1 MDWNKFNDIS
11 ILIIDD
17 DQFTRELI
25 RSMLKEVPNITLHQA
40 RDGIEALTMLETNKY
55 DMFLLDLYMP
65 KMSGEEFIENLKK
78 NNKLQESSVIV
89 LITTDRLNKIEL
101 KNIGAKYYLT
111 KPFDFHNFLNNIYDF
126 FEQEILFN
134 ET

>member
-1 MDWNKFNDIS
+1 MDWNKFNDLK

-25 RSMLKEVPNITLHQA
+25 RTMLKEVPRIIVHQA
-40 RDGIEALTMLETNKY
+40 KDGIEALSMVETNKY

-65 KMSGEEFIENLKK
+65 RMSGEEFILHLKK
-78 NNKLQESSVIV
+78 NNKLTEFLPVV
-89 LITTDRLNKIEL
+89 LITTDRLSTSEL
-101 KNIGAKYYLT
+101 KSIGANYYLT
-111 KPFDFHNFLNNIYDF
+111 KPFDFHNFLNNIYAF
-126 FEQEILFN
+126 FEQEALFN